1 MQASSTAASAAADPT
16 AAGAAAT
23 VATPAP
29 PASPLSQDAATI
41 GLVAGAHACSH
52 FAHLLLP
59 PLFAV
64 FAVEFGL
71 SFTEL
76 GLLMT
81 VFFVISGSGQ
91 LASGFIVDRVG
102 ARPILFA
109 SFVCFIAACLAGS
122 VAQGYWGLLLVAVL
136 AGMGNAPFHPVD
148 FSILNQRVSPP
159 RLGYGFSAHG
169 LAGNLGWALAP
180 AFFAF
185 MTSFTNWRNAY
196 LTAACGY
203 AVVLTILVLNGSR
216 LRTRTS
222 AELAADKRAAGEA
235 AAQARARAGGAPTQA
250 AVDAEVR
257 ESAFAYMKLPVV
269 WWCFAF
275 FFLST
280 VMLSVIQNYSSPI
293 LAKMFGASPTLAAM
307 TITAYMTAGAVGM
320 FVGGFVVAKHPRA
333 SDKVVSVCMTAGALL
348 VGLCATGWLGAAG
361 TMALLAATGFAVGIG
376 GPSRDMMI
384 KKATPT
390 EATGRV
396 YGTVYSGLDTGFA
409 VSPLIF
415 GAMMDAG
422 WYRATLAGAAFIL
435 LLSVYAAI
443 GVGRRTPKA

>member
-1 MQASSTAASAAADPT
+1 MHTSSTAA
-16 AAGAAAT
+16 GAT
-23 VATPAP
+23 VARSPAP
-29 PASPLSQDAATI
+29 PVAPPAAPLRQDAAII
-41 GLVAGAHACSH
+41 GLVAGAHASSH

-59 PLFAV
+59 PLFGI

-71 SFTEL
+71 SFTQL

-81 VFFVISGSGQ
+81 LFFVVSGSGQ
-91 LASGFIVDRVG
+91 LISGFVVDRVG

-109 SFVCFIAACLAGS
+109 SFICFIGACLAGF
-122 VAQGYWGLLLVAVL
+122 VAQGYGGLMLVALL

-148 FSILNQRVSPP
+148 FSILNQRVSAA

-203 AVVLTILVLNGSR
+203 ALVLALLVVHR
-216 LRTRTS
+216 AKLKTRTA
-222 AELAADKRAAGEA
+222 AEQAADKRVASQTEQK
-235 AAQARARAGGAPTQA
+235 AAQTGATSSQA

-257 ESAFAYMKLPVV
+257 QSSFAYMKLPVV

-275 FFLST
+275 FFLTT

-293 LAKMFGASPTLAAM
+293 LSKLFGASPTVAAM

-320 FVGGFVVAKHPRA
+320 FMGGFVVAKHPRA
-333 SDKVVSVCMTAGALL
+333 SDKVVSICMTVGAVL
-348 VGLCATGWLGAAG
+348 VALCATGWLGATG

-384 KKATPT
+384 KKATPKG
-390 EATGRV
+390 ATGRV

-409 VSPLIF
+409 VSPLFF
-415 GAMMDAG
+415 GVLMDHG
-422 WYRATLAGAAFIL
+422 WYGATLGIAAL
-435 LLSVYAAI
+435 VLMLSVYAAV
-443 GVGRRTPKA
+443 GVGKRTDAPLRR

>member
-1 MQASSTAASAAADPT
+1 MQASPLAAHHSALTP
-16 AAGAAAT
+16 
-23 VATPAP
+23 VPPATP
-29 PASPLSQDAATI
+29 LQQDAATI

-64 FAVEFGL
+64 FAVEFNL
-71 SFTEL
+71 SFTQL

-81 VFFVISGSGQ
+81 LFFVVSGSGQ
-91 LASGFIVDRVG
+91 LISGFVVDRVG

-109 SFVCFIAACLAGS
+109 SFVCFIGACLAGS
-122 VAQGYWGLLLVAVL
+122 VAQGYGGLMLVALL

-148 FSILNQRVSPP
+148 FSILNQRVSAA

-203 AVVLTILVLNGSR
+203 AVVLAVLVLNGR
-216 LRTRTS
+216 KLKTRTA
-222 AELAADKRAAGEA
+222 AEQA
-235 AAQARARAGGAPTQA
+235 AAKQAQQASVAASTAPGATATQA
-250 AVDAEVR
+250 SVDAEVR
-257 ESAFAYMKLPVV
+257 QSVFAYLKLPVV

-275 FFLST
+275 FFLTT

-293 LAKMFGASPTLAAM
+293 LSKLFGASPTVAAM

-320 FVGGFVVAKHPRA
+320 FMGGFVVAKHPKA

-348 VGLCATGWLGAAG
+348 VALCATGWLGATG

-384 KKATPT
+384 KKATPS

-396 YGTVYSGLDTGFA
+396 YGTVYSGLDIGFA

-415 GAMMDAG
+415 GTLMDAG
-422 WYRATLAGAAFIL
+422 WYRATLAGAALAL
-435 LLSVYAAI
+435 LLSVYTAI
-443 GVGRRTPKA
+443 GVGKRTPKA

>member
-1 MQASSTAASAAADPT
+1 MK
-16 AAGAAAT
+16 
-23 VATPAP
+23 
-29 PASPLSQDAATI
+29 QDAAII
-41 GLVAGAHACSH
+41 GLVAGAHASSH

-59 PLFAV
+59 PLFAL
-64 FAVEFGL
+64 FAVEFDL
-71 SFTEL
+71 TFTEL

-81 VFFVISGSGQ
+81 MFFVVSGSGQ
-91 LASGFIVDRVG
+91 LISGFVVDRVG
-102 ARPILFA
+102 ARPIMFA
-109 SFVCFIAACLAGS
+109 SFVCFMGACLAGHF
-122 VAQGYWGLLLVAVL
+122 AQGYWGLALVALL
-136 AGMGNAPFHPVD
+136 AGLGNAPFHPVD
-148 FSILNQRVSPP
+148 FSILNQRVSAQ

-196 LTAACGY
+196 LAAACGY
-203 AVVLTILVLNGSR
+203 ALMLALLVFHREKLK
-216 LRTRTS
+216 TRTS
-222 AELAADKRAAGEA
+222 AELALAKQAAVAAGQG
-235 AAQARARAGGAPTQA
+235 AQPGTGTQA

-257 ESAFAYMKLPVV
+257 ESPFSYMKLPVV

-275 FFLST
+275 FFLTT

-293 LAKMFGASPTLAAM
+293 LSKLFGASPAVAAM

-320 FVGGFVVAKHPRA
+320 FMGGFVVAKHPKS
-333 SDKVVSVCMTAGALL
+333 SDKVVTVCMTAGALL
-348 VGLCATGWLGAAG
+348 VGLCATGWLGATG
-361 TMALLAATGFAVGIG
+361 TMVLLAATGFAVGIG

-409 VSPLIF
+409 VSPLLF
-415 GAMMDAG
+415 GALMDAG
-422 WYRATLAGAAFIL
+422 WYRATLAGAAVAL
-435 LLSVYAAI
+435 LFSVYAAI
-443 GVGRRTPKA
+443 GVGKRTARA

>member
-1 MQASSTAASAAADPT
+1 MAAMQASTQAASSTAVQAAP
-16 AAGAAAT
+16 
-23 VATPAP
+23 VAP
-29 PASPLSQDAATI
+29 PAAPFKQDAAII

-64 FAVEFGL
+64 FAAEFGL
-71 SFTEL
+71 NFKQL

-81 VFFVISGSGQ
+81 LFFVVSGSGQ
-91 LASGFIVDRVG
+91 LISGFVVDKVG
-102 ARPILFA
+102 ARPILYG
-109 SFVCFIAACLAGS
+109 SFVCFILACLAGYF
-122 VAQGYWGLLLVAVL
+122 AQGYWGLALVALL

-148 FSILNQRVSPP
+148 FSILNQRVSPA

-196 LTAACGY
+196 LVAACGY
-203 AVVLTILVLNGSR
+203 AVVLVVLVLNASK
-216 LRTRTS
+216 LKTRSS
-222 AELAADKRAAGEA
+222 AELAAAKRAASVQGAQGQGEG
-235 AAQARARAGGAPTQA
+235 AAQAK
-250 AVDAEVR
+250 VDAEVR

-275 FFLST
+275 FFLTT

-293 LAKMFGASPTLAAM
+293 LSKLFGASPTVSAM

-320 FVGGFVVAKHPRA
+320 FMGGFVVAKHPKA
-333 SDKVVSVCMTAGALL
+333 SDKVVSVCMTVGALL
-348 VGLCATGWLGAAG
+348 VALCATGWLGATG
-361 TMALLAATGFAVGIG
+361 TMVLLAATGFAVGIG

-422 WYRATLAGAAFIL
+422 WYRATLAGAALAL
-435 LLSVYAAI
+435 LLSVYAAV
-443 GVGRRTPKA
+443 GVGKRTAKA

>member
-1 MQASSTAASAAADPT
+1 MQITSTAAGSAAAGPARGT
-16 AAGAAAT
+16 AAAIPP
-23 VATPAP
+23 VA
-29 PASPLSQDAATI
+29 PLSQDAATI

-102 ARPILFA
+102 ARAILFA

-122 VAQGYWGLLLVAVL
+122 VAQGYGGLLLVAVL

-196 LTAACGY
+196 LTAAVGY
-203 AVVLTILVLNGSR
+203 ALVLAVLVVNRSK
-216 LRTRTS
+216 LKTQTS
-222 AELAADKRAAGEA
+222 AELAAAKRAAGQA
-235 AAQARARAGGAPTQA
+235 AATAGGAPTQA

-275 FFLST
+275 FFLTT

-293 LAKMFGASPTLAAM
+293 LAKLFGASPTLAAM

-320 FVGGFVVAKHPRA
+320 FVGGFVVAKHPKA
-333 SDKVVSVCMTAGALL
+333 SDKVVSVCMTVGALL

-409 VSPLIF
+409 VSPLLF

-435 LLSVYAAI
+435 FLSVYAAI
-443 GVGRRTPKA
+443 GVGKRTPKV

>member
-1 MQASSTAASAAADPT
+1 MQASTTTASSTAVQVPAVAPAAP
-16 AAGAAAT
+16 AAPFA
-23 VATPAP
+23 
-29 PASPLSQDAATI
+29 QDAAII

-71 SFTEL
+71 SFTQL

-81 VFFVISGSGQ
+81 LFFVVSGSGQ
-91 LASGFIVDRVG
+91 LISGFVVDKVG
-102 ARPILFA
+102 ARAILYA
-109 SFVCFIAACLAGS
+109 SFVCFILACLAGHF
-122 VAQGYWGLLLVAVL
+122 AQGYTGLALVALL
-136 AGMGNAPFHPVD
+136 AGLGNAPFHPVD

-196 LTAACGY
+196 LVAACGY
-203 AVVLTILVLNGSR
+203 ALVLAVLVVNASK
-216 LRTRTS
+216 LKTRTS
-222 AELAADKRAAGEA
+222 AELAAAKRAASAPAEGA
-235 AAQARARAGGAPTQA
+235 APGQGAA
-250 AVDAEVR
+250 R

-275 FFLST
+275 FFLTT
-280 VMLSVIQNYSSPI
+280 VMLSVIQNYSGPI
-293 LAKMFGASPTLAAM
+293 LSKLFGASPTVAAM

-320 FVGGFVVAKHPRA
+320 FMGGFVVAKYPKA
-333 SDKVVSVCMTAGALL
+333 SDKVVSVCMTVGALL
-348 VGLCATGWLGAAG
+348 VALCATGWLGATG
-361 TMALLAATGFAVGIG
+361 TMVLLAATGFAVGIG

-384 KKATPT
+384 KKATPA

-409 VSPLIF
+409 VSPLLF
-415 GAMMDAG
+415 GALMDAG
-422 WYRATLAGAAFIL
+422 WYRATLAGAALAL
-435 LLSVYAAI
+435 LLSVYAAV
-443 GVGRRTPKA
+443 GVGKRTAKA

>member
-1 MQASSTAASAAADPT
+1 MQATSTAASSAAAP
-16 AAGAAAT
+16 AAPAA
-23 VATPAP
+23 VPFK
-29 PASPLSQDAATI
+29 QDATTI
-41 GLVAGAHACSH
+41 ALVAGAHACSH

-71 SFTEL
+71 NFKQL

-81 VFFVISGSGQ
+81 LFFVVSGSGQ
-91 LASGFIVDRVG
+91 LMSGFVVDKVG
-102 ARPILFA
+102 ARPILYG
-109 SFVCFIAACLAGS
+109 SFIAFISACLAGYF
-122 VAQGYWGLLLVAVL
+122 AQGYWGLALVALL
-136 AGMGNAPFHPVD
+136 AGLGNAPFHPVD
-148 FSILNQRVSPP
+148 FSILNQRVSAQ

-196 LTAACGY
+196 LVAACGY
-203 AVVLTILVLNGSR
+203 ALVLAVLVLHASK
-216 LRTRTS
+216 LKTRTS
-222 AELAADKRAAGEA
+222 AELAAAKRATGQAQSA
-235 AAQARARAGGAPTQA
+235 APAKGQDQLSAQAR
-250 AVDAEVR
+250 
-257 ESAFAYMKLPVV
+257 ESALAYMKLPVV
-269 WWCFAF
+269 WWCFMF
-275 FFLST
+275 FFLTT

-293 LAKMFGASPTLAAM
+293 LSKLFGASPAVAAM
-307 TITAYMTAGAVGM
+307 TITAYMTSGAVGM
-320 FVGGFVVAKHPRA
+320 FIGGFVVARHPKA
-333 SDKVVSVCMTAGALL
+333 SDKVVSICMTVGALL
-348 VGLCATGWLGAAG
+348 VALCATGWLGATG

-384 KKATPT
+384 KTATPT

-396 YGTVYSGLDTGFA
+396 YGTVYSGLDIGFA

-422 WYRATLAGAAFIL
+422 WYRATLAGAAFAL

-443 GVGRRTPKA
+443 GVGKRTARA